1 MSYGLNL
8 IDVELLRAYRNNTR
22 THTPEQIDM
31 IVASIQEFGWTNPV
45 IVREDTIAAGHGKA
59 LAARA
64 IYDRGASIYP
74 APGREAARMSGWNLE
89 PFPYGKVPIIDASGW
104 SDEQLRAYVL
114 ADNQIAL
121 KSGWDL
127 ELLRLELQ
135 DLREL
140 GFDLN
145 LTGFEDVDLE
155 AIFNGASSN
164 ADPGADQPEYRLT
177 IASADEAEI
186 LAVKKLLGV
195 RSAEAK
201 VQAARVIG
209 WLRDGS

>member
-8 IDVELLRAYRNNTR
+8 IDVDLLRAYRNNTR
-22 THTPEQIDM
+22 THTPEQVAM
-31 IVASIQEFGWTNPV
+31 IVASIREFGWTNPV
-45 IVREDTIAAGHGKA
+45 IVRDDTIAAGHGKA

-64 IYDRGASIYP
+64 IYDLGEHIYP
-74 APGREAARMSGWNLE
+74 APGREAARLSGWALE

-127 ELLRLELQ
+127 ELLRLELE

-140 GFDLN
+140 GVDLN
-145 LTGFEDVDLE
+145 LTGFEDIDLE
-155 AIFNGASSN
+155 AIFSGASSK
-164 ADPGADQPEYRLT
+164 ADPEDAPEYRLT

-186 LAVKKLLGV
+186 MAVKKLLGV

-201 VQAARVIG
+201 VQAARVLG
-209 WLRDGS
+209 ALRDGD